1 MTTTGTRQ
9 RATSSNTE
17 GRPCVLNNFCSR
29 VEYEYDSQGN
39 CISERHKNTDGKLM
53 SVSGVAYYEWEF
65 DQKGNVTAE
74 RSMGTNGKLAAGKYE
89 IRYKYDGRDN
99 VTERSYFSSG
109 NRPALCDGGYHKEVM
124 KYNSNNMCVQQEY
137 YGTDGRLKNISGQNL
152 AVIKREYDER
162 GNKTSEVF
170 FTQNGTRG
178 CDNEKVHKY
187 YNQYDR
193 IANKVSHQISFGI
206 DGKPVVA
213 NNIAAEGRTVYDKR
227 GNMTKIMCYD
237 GYGKSIN
244 GRQDGASADSHTT
257 KPATSP
263 QRHTLTS
270 TVKPL
275 PTRARRYTS
284 IHTHTT
290 GCAC

>member
-1 MTTTGTRQ
+1 M
-9 RATSSNTE
+9 RATGILRN
-17 GRPCVLNNFCSR
+17 RR
-29 VEYEYDSQGN
+29 Q
-39 CISERHKNTDGKLM
+39 
-53 SVSGVAYYEWEF
+53 
-65 DQKGNVTAE
+65 AE
-74 RSMGTNGKLAAGKYE
+74 
-89 IRYKYDGRDN
+89 
-99 VTERSYFSSG
+99 
-109 NRPALCDGGYHKEVM
+109 
-124 KYNSNNMCVQQEY
+124 
-137 YGTDGRLKNISGQNL
+137 NISGQNL

-244 GRQDGASADSHTT
+244 GRQGWSECRFTYNEAGDITSKAYFDINGKAVADKSEKIHKYTYTYNGMRMLSSESYYGADG
-257 KPATSP
+257 KPANTASGYSTVNISTTSRTSLRK
-263 QRHTLTS
+263 RHATEPEAAPWTTVRDGTAWFTLTGQEHSINASS
-270 TVKPL
+270 T
-275 PTRARRYTS
+275 TR
-284 IHTHTT
+284 TT
-290 GCAC
+290 ASWAQPQTQTANGACRWSNGRT